1 MSRERYS
8 STPGAQMQTSI
19 FIVRLV
25 GPPYVLVGIALL
37 LKPQTFRDLLR
48 EFVDSHVLMYLAGV
62 LGLLGGL
69 ALVLTHN
76 VWAFDW
82 RLIITLI
89 GWAGIVRA
97 VVTIFL
103 PQQIVSFGSKLLQ
116 HRGVFFG
123 SGVFNLVVGLV
134 LSYFGYST

>member
-1 MSRERYS
+1 
-8 STPGAQMQTSI
+8 MQTSI
-19 FIVRLV
+19 FIARLL

-37 LKPQTFRDLLR
+37 LKPQTFRELLQ
-48 EFVDSHVLMYLAGV
+48 EFLDSHVMMYLAGV

-89 GWAGIVRA
+89 GWASLVRA

-103 PQQIVSFGSKLLQ
+103 PQQIVSIGSMLVR
-116 HRGVFFG
+116 HSGIFFG
-123 SGVFNLVVGLV
+123 AGVVNLIAGLV
-134 LSYFGYST
+134 LGYFGYWA